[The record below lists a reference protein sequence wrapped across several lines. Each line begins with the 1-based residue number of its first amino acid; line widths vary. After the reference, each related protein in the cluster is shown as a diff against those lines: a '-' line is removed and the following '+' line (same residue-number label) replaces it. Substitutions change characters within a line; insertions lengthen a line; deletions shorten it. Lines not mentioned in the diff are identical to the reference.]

1 MLSKYPGAKCEFFK
15 KKTLGVKIKKSPGGK
30 FKKTQGANLKKAW
43 GVFLWV
49 FFGKTPRF
57 LSQFDQN

>member
-1 MLSKYPGAKCEFFK
+1 VGFFLKKPGGKDQK
-15 KKTLGVKIKKSPGGK
+15 NPGGK
-30 FKKTQGANLKKAW
+30 FKKAW

-49 FFGKTPRF
+49 FFEKTLRF